1 MPALGTAS
9 GTIGRQ
15 LHVTQHTKEFSLMGK
30 HRKTRAGVVL
40 PGLSGRLALLTIL
53 PLLVVLTVVIS
64 ALAITGPRDSA
75 RLAASDDT
83 GTPTGRATADV
94 AGSTVVDGVVTPAQD
109 SPSASA
115 TSVAPQ
121 PVASPV
127 QLAVRAPERVSTR
140 IVPTPISFEIGT
152 LNVLGSNHAPR
163 GTYRAAR
170 EAALIRDRGIDIIGL
185 QEVQRDQRPVFLRNM
200 PGYAMWPQ
208 DALGRQGY
216 RVQIMYRTDMF
227 EKIDDGGVNHTFDSQ
242 RVPIP
247 WIKLRDRKTGGTFYV
262 VSSHNSPRG
271 MQSQRVRST
280 YIQSQLVNRLKAT
293 GSPVM
298 LVGDFNEHQQYFCRI
313 SSRTRMRSANGGY
326 YSSGCVAPPRP
337 IRIDWVL
344 GTNRARFSGYR
355 QDGATLAFGL
365 SDHYLIY
372 ATATITVPVE
382 VADPTPEPTPT
393 PSLPV
398 ATTTASTEPSPTAT
412 NTTAP
417 ETLTPTP

>member
-1 MPALGTAS
+1 
-9 GTIGRQ
+9 
-15 LHVTQHTKEFSLMGK
+15 MGK
-30 HRKTRAGVVL
+30 HRKTRAGVSV
-40 PGLSGRLALLTIL
+40 PGLPGRLALLTIL
-53 PLLVVLTVVIS
+53 PLFVVLAVLVS
-64 ALAITGPRDSA
+64 ALAITGPADTA
-75 RLAASDDT
+75 RLAAGDDT
-83 GTPTGRATADV
+83 GAPKGPATADV
-94 AGSTVVDGVVTPAQD
+94 AGSAVVDGAVAPAQG
-109 SPSASA
+109 SPAASPAATTTSA
-115 TSVAPQ
+115 APQ

-127 QLAVRAPERVSTR
+127 QLAVREPARVATR
-140 IVPTPISFEIGT
+140 TVQTPISFEIGT

-163 GTYRAAR
+163 GTLRAAR

-247 WIKLRDRKTGGTFYV
+247 WIKLRDRQTGGTFYV

-280 YIQSQLVNRLKAT
+280 HIQSQLVNRLKAT

-326 YSSGCVAPPRP
+326 YANGCVAPPRP

-355 QDGATLAFGL
+355 QDGTTLAHGL

-372 ATATITVPVE
+372 ATASITVPVE
-382 VADPTPEPTPT
+382 VADPAPEPTPL
-393 PSLPV
+393 PLPV
-398 ATTTASTEPSPTAT
+398 ATITPSTEPSPTAT
-412 NTTAP
+412 NTAAT
-417 ETLTPTP
+417 ESGTSTP